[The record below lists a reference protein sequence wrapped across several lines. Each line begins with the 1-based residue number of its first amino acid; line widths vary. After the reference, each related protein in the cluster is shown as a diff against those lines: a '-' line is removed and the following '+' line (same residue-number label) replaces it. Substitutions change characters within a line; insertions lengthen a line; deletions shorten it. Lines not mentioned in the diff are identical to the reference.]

1 MSKSKSS
8 SKTSNLRFDQVNT
21 EPIIPNNNTIDEDP
35 ELNTDAELS
44 EAELGKKFLQKIAN
58 GSSINSILTFFS
70 CSPVIMLLLS
80 GNAFQ
85 IGGIFPCIILY
96 ILFIFATYLS
106 LCMLL
111 RMIIE
116 KRSNSYYQMVVA
128 FLSRKTRILFDVFY
142 GLFYIGYLLIN
153 VIVVQR
159 IVESFFEKEEKE
171 NKIIITSIAL
181 GVILILQI
189 VIGLKRTIE
198 YWRIFKFIQ
207 VIILIIGS
215 LTFFIVTLVKV
226 NKDNIKNEENIFF
239 NKSTSYFLMFAMMN
253 IFLFNQFNL
262 FQEIQFLK
270 GFSKKRGLSVL
281 TNTLL
286 LQFFAFVGLGII
298 GFISLRG
305 LNTPL
310 FFFFSPIKNLPD
322 PFLLIMKIFFL
333 FVFLTELSH
342 TLVVLSDFIRYIIS
356 KNEIPFKFHLI
367 NIFFIALISN
377 LIAYFLKNV
386 VDCLLK
392 IIISIIG
399 GVCAGVIEYVVPG
412 ILYLTVENKMSKNN
426 KLLTIVLMS
435 WMMLLGLGV
444 TVCGIIFSVNAG
456 DNQ

>member
-8 SKTSNLRFDQVNT
+8 SKTSNLRFDKVNT

-44 EAELGKKFLQKIAN
+44 EAELGHKFLQKIAN

-80 GNAFQ
+80 SNAFQ
-85 IGGIFPCIILY
+85 IGGLFPSILLY
-96 ILFIFATYLS
+96 MLFILATYLS

-116 KRSNSYYQMVVA
+116 KRSNSYFQMVIA
-128 FLSRKTRILFDVFY
+128 FLSRKTRLLFDVFY

-153 VIVVQR
+153 VIVVQK
-159 IVESFFEKEEKE
+159 INETFFDKVKEE
-171 NKIIITSIAL
+171 NKLIITLIAL
-181 GVILILQI
+181 GIMLILQI
-189 VIGLKRTIE
+189 VIALKRTIE
-198 YWRIFKFIQ
+198 YWRILKFIQ
-207 VIILIIGS
+207 VIIILIGS
-215 LTFFIVTLVKV
+215 ITFFIVTLVKV
-226 NKDNIKNEENIFF
+226 DKSDRQNGDSIFF
-239 NKSTSYFLMFAMMN
+239 KITPEYFLMFAMMN

-298 GFISLRG
+298 GFMSLRG
-305 LNTPL
+305 LNSSFL
-310 FFFFSPIKNLPD
+310 FFMSPIKSIPEL
-322 PFLLIMKIFFL
+322 FVLIMKIFFL

-342 TLVVLSDFIRYIIS
+342 TLVILSDFIRYIIA
-356 KNEIPFKFHLI
+356 KNEIPFKFHII
-367 NIFFIALISN
+367 NIFFIALITN
-377 LIAYFLKNV
+377 LIAYFLKNLHY
-386 VDCLLK
+386 LLK

-399 GVCAGVIEYVVPG
+399 GVCAGVIEYVIPG
-412 ILYLTVENKMSKNN
+412 ILYIVVENKMRKNN
-426 KLLTIVLMS
+426 KILTVVLMA
-435 WMMLLGLGV
+435 WMMLLGLAV
-444 TVCGIIFSVNAG
+444 TICGIIYSVRSK

>member
-8 SKTSNLRFDQVNT
+8 QKVSNLRFDQVSS
-21 EPIIPNNNTIDEDP
+21 EPLLSNNTIDEDP

-44 EAELGKKFLQKIAN
+44 EAELGKKFLTKISN

-80 GNAFQ
+80 KNAFQ
-85 IGGIFPCIILY
+85 IAGVFPCFLLY

-116 KRSNSYYQMVVA
+116 KRSNSYFQMVVA
-128 FLSRKTRILFDVFY
+128 FLNRKTRWLFDVFY
-142 GLFYIGYLLIN
+142 CLFYIGYLLIN
-153 VIVVQR
+153 VIVVNM
-159 IVESFFEKEEKE
+159 IVEEMFKGEQGEQ
-171 NKIIITSIAL
+171 NLIPTLIAI
-181 GVILILQI
+181 GVMLILQI
-189 VIGLKRTIE
+189 VIAIKRTIE

-207 VIILIIGS
+207 VIILIVGS

-226 NKDNIKNEENIFF
+226 NKDDKKNEENIFF

-298 GFISLRG
+298 GFMSLRE

-310 FFFFSPIKNLPD
+310 FFFFSPINNLPD
-322 PFLLIMKIFFL
+322 SFLLIMKIFFL

-386 VDCLLK
+386 DCLLK

-412 ILYLTVENKMSKNN
+412 ILYLTVENKMAKNN

>member
-153 VIVVQR
+153 VIVVQK
-159 IVESFFEKEEKE
+159 IIESFFEKEEKE

-207 VIILIIGS
+207 VIILIVGS

-226 NKDNIKNEENIFF
+226 NKDDRKNEENIFF
-239 NKSTSYFLMFAMMN
+239 NKSTSYFLMFSMMN

-270 GFSKKRGLSVL
+270 GFSKRRGLSVL

-286 LQFFAFVGLGII
+286 IQFFSFVGLGLFSFFFSINI
-298 GFISLRG
+298 QDTS
-305 LNTPL
+305 L
-310 FFFFSPIKNLPD
+310 FFFIQPD
-322 PFLLIMKIFFL
+322 SNNDIPKLFLLIINILFL

-342 TLVVLSDFIRYIIS
+342 TLVVLSDYIRYIIG
-356 KNEIPFKFHLI
+356 KNEIPLKVHVL

-377 LIAYFLKNV
+377 LLAYFLKNV
-386 VDCLLK
+386 QFLLQ
-392 IIISIIG
+392 IIISVIG
-399 GVCAGVIEYVVPG
+399 GVCSGVIEYVVPG
-412 ILYLTVENKMSKNN
+412 ILYLTVENKMAKNSKM
-426 KLLTIVLMS
+426 LTVILML
-435 WMMLLGLGV
+435 WMMLLGLSI
-444 TVCGIIFSVNAG
+444 TICGIIFSVSPKK
-456 DNQ
+456 